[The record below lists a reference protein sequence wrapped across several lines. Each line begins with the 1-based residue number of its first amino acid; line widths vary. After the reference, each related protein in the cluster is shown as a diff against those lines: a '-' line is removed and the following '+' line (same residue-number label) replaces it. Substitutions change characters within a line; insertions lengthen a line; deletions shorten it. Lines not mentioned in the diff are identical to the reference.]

1 MILKTIQNIF
11 IFIIICG
18 IIMIIIDYVHKSTL
32 NKCPKKEIIYKY
44 IPRSFN
50 DEQEDPLMI
59 SEIFD
64 TMFKEPSPWLGSI
77 GSQNQRN
84 IK

>member
-1 MILKTIQNIF
+1 MILNSIQNIF
-11 IFIIICG
+11 IFLIVAGFIIILV
-18 IIMIIIDYVHKSTL
+18 DYVHKSTL
-32 NKCPKKEIIYKY
+32 NQCPKKEIIYKY

-64 TMFKEPSPWLGSI
+64 SMFKEPSPWLASI
-77 GSQNQRN
+77 GSKNQRET
-84 IK
+84 K